1 MHSSE
6 SPLVNTRLTGESE
19 AHKKRDNICLSD
31 ETRRLGSR
39 LKGAIWLLDSEP
51 KRLLGPDARRSGRR
65 HAARPRRTPE
75 GSGPWPQTKK
85 GPSRPL
91 RAETPCMSGTAYPP
105 TDCTA
110 VLSAMGS
117 LTAGFGMGPGDPPL
131 HGSAHAGRSPA
142 RDECIPFSIQGP
154 PWGLHGAQRTL
165 FSLISD
171 REDESR

>member
-1 MHSSE
+1 MIRTD
-6 SPLVNTRLTGESE
+6 PLLKTAAIMTNYCAPHALARCRKAAPAPHARGE
-19 AHKKRDNICLSD
+19 
-31 ETRRLGSR
+31 
-39 LKGAIWLLDSEP
+39 
-51 KRLLGPDARRSGRR
+51 
-65 HAARPRRTPE
+65 RPRRGGGMP
-75 GSGPWPQTKK
+75 PNKK

-142 RDECIPFSIQGP
+142 RDAYPVFNP
-154 PWGLHGAQRTL
+154 GATL
-165 FSLISD
+165 GVAWRSANLVLTHI
-171 REDESR
+171 RSRR

>member
-1 MHSSE
+1 MIRTD
-6 SPLVNTRLTGESE
+6 PLLKTAAIMTNYCAPHALARCRKAAPAPHARGE
-19 AHKKRDNICLSD
+19 
-31 ETRRLGSR
+31 
-39 LKGAIWLLDSEP
+39 
-51 KRLLGPDARRSGRR
+51 
-65 HAARPRRTPE
+65 RPRR
-75 GSGPWPQTKK
+75 GGGPWPQTKK

-142 RDECIPFSIQGP
+142 RDSYPVFNP
-154 PWGLHGAQRTL
+154 GATL
-165 FSLISD
+165 GVAWRSANLVLTHI
-171 REDESR
+171 RSRR

>member
-1 MHSSE
+1 MIRTD
-6 SPLVNTRLTGESE
+6 PLLKTAAIMTNYCAPHALARCRKAAPAPHARGE
-19 AHKKRDNICLSD
+19 
-31 ETRRLGSR
+31 
-39 LKGAIWLLDSEP
+39 
-51 KRLLGPDARRSGRR
+51 
-65 HAARPRRTPE
+65 RPRRGGGMP
-75 GSGPWPQTKK
+75 PPNKK

-142 RDECIPFSIQGP
+142 RDSYPVFNP
-154 PWGLHGAQRTL
+154 GATL
-165 FSLISD
+165 GVAWRSANLVLTHI
-171 REDESR
+171 RSRR

>member
-1 MHSSE
+1 MIRTD
-6 SPLVNTRLTGESE
+6 PLLKIAAIMTNYCAPHALAQCRKAAPAPHARGE
-19 AHKKRDNICLSD
+19 
-31 ETRRLGSR
+31 
-39 LKGAIWLLDSEP
+39 
-51 KRLLGPDARRSGRR
+51 
-65 HAARPRRTPE
+65 RPRR
-75 GSGPWPQTKK
+75 GGGPWPQTKK

-142 RDECIPFSIQGP
+142 RDPYPVFNP
-154 PWGLHGAQRTL
+154 GATL
-165 FSLISD
+165 GVAWRSANLVLTHI
-171 REDESR
+171 RSRR

>member
-1 MHSSE
+1 M
-6 SPLVNTRLTGESE
+6 
-19 AHKKRDNICLSD
+19 SD

-51 KRLLGPDARRSGRR
+51 KRLLGPDARRSRRR

-75 GSGPWPQTKK
+75 GSGPGGGPMAPNKK

-142 RDECIPFSIQGP
+142 RDEYPVFNPGATLGVAWRSANRCFSYQIEKMN
-154 PWGLHGAQRTL
+154 R
-165 FSLISD
+165 
-171 REDESR
+171 DEELGRLVPLA

>member
-1 MHSSE
+1 MRE
-6 SPLVNTRLTGESE
+6 
-19 AHKKRDNICLSD
+19 D
-31 ETRRLGSR
+31 LGDGTLR
-39 LKGAIWLLDSEP
+39 
-51 KRLLGPDARRSGRR
+51 AR
-65 HAARPRRTPE
+65 AARPRGAAPAGGHE
-75 GSGPWPQTKK
+75 PQTKK

-142 RDECIPFSIQGP
+142 RDGVSRFQSRGHPGGCMALSEPCSHSYQIEKMN
-154 PWGLHGAQRTL
+154 R
-165 FSLISD
+165 
-171 REDESR
+171 DEELGRLVPLA

>member
-1 MHSSE
+1 MIRID
-6 SPLVNTRLTGESE
+6 PLLQIAALMTKACTSHALARCRKAAPAPHARGE
-19 AHKKRDNICLSD
+19 
-31 ETRRLGSR
+31 
-39 LKGAIWLLDSEP
+39 
-51 KRLLGPDARRSGRR
+51 
-65 HAARPRRTPE
+65 RPRRGGHE
-75 GSGPWPQTKK
+75 PQTKK

-142 RDECIPFSIQGP
+142 RDAYPVFNP
-154 PWGLHGAQRTL
+154 GATL
-165 FSLISD
+165 GVAWRSANLVLTHI
-171 REDESR
+171 RSRR

>member
-1 MHSSE
+1 MIRID
-6 SPLVNTRLTGESE
+6 PLLQIAALMTKACTSHALARCRKAAPAPHARGE
-19 AHKKRDNICLSD
+19 
-31 ETRRLGSR
+31 
-39 LKGAIWLLDSEP
+39 
-51 KRLLGPDARRSGRR
+51 
-65 HAARPRRTPE
+65 RPRR
-75 GSGPWPQTKK
+75 GGGPWPQTKK

-142 RDECIPFSIQGP
+142 RDSYPVFNP
-154 PWGLHGAQRTL
+154 GATL
-165 FSLISD
+165 GVAWRSANLVLTHI
-171 REDESR
+171 RSRR